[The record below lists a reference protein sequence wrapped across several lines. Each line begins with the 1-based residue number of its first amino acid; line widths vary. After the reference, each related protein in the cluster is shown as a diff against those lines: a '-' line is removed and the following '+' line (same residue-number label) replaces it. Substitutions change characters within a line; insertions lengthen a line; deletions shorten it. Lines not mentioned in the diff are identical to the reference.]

1 MDPSEGE
8 ITMKHEVTFAMIKP
22 GAVHRGLIGDII
34 RRFEY
39 RGLSIIGMKFIQVT
53 EEQACEH
60 YKEHE
65 GKSFYPRLI
74 SYIQSGPVVVLAIYG
89 ENAITLVRK
98 MAGATNPLEAI
109 PGTIRGDYS
118 ADIENNIIHT
128 SDAKETATR
137 ELSIYFSADE
147 ILDYQRVTNAW
158 SFEYEQA

>member
-1 MDPSEGE
+1 MNHE
-8 ITMKHEVTFAMIKP
+8 ITFAMIKP

-39 RGLSIIGMKFIQVT
+39 RGLNIVGMKLIQVN

-89 ENAITLVRK
+89 ENAVSLVRK
-98 MAGATNPLEAI
+98 MAGATNPLEAQS
-109 PGTIRGDYS
+109 GTIRGDYS

-128 SDAKETATR
+128 SDAAETATR
-137 ELSIYFSADE
+137 ELGIYFHKNE
-147 ILDYQRVTNAW
+147 ILDFQRVTNIW
-158 SFEYEQA
+158 SFEYEQQ